1 MIAYI
6 QQQQKYILTVMFD
19 ALKIA
24 ETGPPSTA

>member
-6 QQQQKYILTVMFD
+6 QQKKYILTVMFD

-24 ETGPPSTA
+24 ETGLPSTA